1 MQTLRKLQWCRVCS
15 SASEIREVQATRYEE
30 VKKLELA
37 MPKMIVSLDGIV
49 IKDVTLTK
57 NRTTLGR
64 RPYNDIVIDNLAVSG
79 EHAVIQMTGGQ
90 VYIEDLNSTNGTNLN
105 GKAVKRELLRNN
117 DTIEVGKYKIKFFSD
132 TVGDDYEKTMIYR
145 SPTTSPVPL
154 SGSGRADFRVQAA
167 GPMSVPAAL
176 PDFDGD
182 ALIRVISG
190 AAAGREVPLTKI
202 VTTIGKI
209 GVSVAAITKRR
220 HGYVVAHVEGVSRL
234 LLNGAPLGPDPVP
247 LRDKDML
254 ELAGT
259 GMQFLHV

>member
-1 MQTLRKLQWCRVCS
+1 
-15 SASEIREVQATRYEE
+15 
-30 VKKLELA
+30 

-64 RPYNDIVIDNLAVSG
+64 RPYNDIVIDNLAISG

-105 GKAVKRELLRNN
+105 GKAVKRELLHNN
-117 DTIEVGKYKIKFFSD
+117 DTIEIGKYKIKFFTDAVSEE
-132 TVGDDYEKTMIYR
+132 YEKTMVFR
-145 SPTTSPVPL
+145 GSPGGPGAPGPAPTPKTVPANL
-154 SGSGRADFRVQAA
+154 AGPSTEAA
-167 GPMSVPAAL
+167 GL
-176 PDFDGD
+176 PDFDGN
-182 ALIRVISG
+182 AVVRVVSG
-190 AAAGREVPLTKI
+190 AAAGREVPLTKV

-209 GVSVAAITKRR
+209 GVSVASITKRR
-220 HGYVVAHVEGVSRL
+220 HGFVVAHVEGANRL
-234 LLNGAPLGPDPVP
+234 LLNGVPLGSDAVP

-259 GMQFLHV
+259 RMQFLHM